1 MSSAYPTTATNR
13 RWSSRTISG
22 VGTYVVDPVAETVT
36 FTSYAAA
43 AAAASLSAVS
53 SAVTAGG
60 SGGSP

>member
-43 AAAASLSAVS
+43 AA
-53 SAVTAGG
+53 
-60 SGGSP
+60 

>member
-43 AAAASLSAVS
+43 AASLSAVS